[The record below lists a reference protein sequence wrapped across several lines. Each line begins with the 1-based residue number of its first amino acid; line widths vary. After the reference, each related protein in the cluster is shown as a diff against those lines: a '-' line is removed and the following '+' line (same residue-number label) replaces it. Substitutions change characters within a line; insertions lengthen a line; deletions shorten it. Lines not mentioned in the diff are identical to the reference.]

1 MKGLAEAL
9 VDAPKTG
16 QAEREDSSTSS
27 YQINKRIIPA
37 IILTSGLWYGLYLV
51 ADAIRGMKPTI
62 QLHEHPTKV
71 EVIRE
76 VNQLDG
82 YLPGVRK

>member
-16 QAEREDSSTSS
+16 QAEREESSTSS
-27 YQINKRIIPA
+27 YQVNNVLPA
-37 IILTSGLWYGLYLV
+37 VLISVSIWWGLFFI